1 MTRKIKKPRKSK
13 TLWKTSFKEFEK
25 CTFIRYKR

>member
-1 MTRKIKKPRKSK
+1 MTRKINKLWKSK
-13 TLWKTSFKEFEK
+13 PLRKPSFKEFEK